1 METRTIYLPT
11 LRKLKIQNFTLYP
24 NGLNFEYDFINGVN
38 LIIGGN
44 GMGKTT
50 LVNIIKYAII
60 GNYSKQFS
68 YSRTYQEKKIEGRK
82 SFPVDYFKNRLDTSI
97 STTSKATVTIEFEI
111 NNNIFIIERCLEEL
125 KINSLIINNNLI
137 EGEII
142 TQKKY
147 DSLKESEKPA
157 YLNYQFENNISSLS
171 GMPFDDLIFFTNYI
185 LFFGENHN
193 TVLWNDDDPNV
204 QDELFNKYFN
214 SPDLDSQRQEANR
227 TAKYY
232 DSVSRHKSEDIRAIR
247 EVLRRINDRIGDNT
261 GQDNLDTEE
270 SLKFRILDLKK
281 SIDTIDINLENKQK
295 ERLKLD
301 DKIRLLNN
309 RSNALS
315 ITETDLDKQKKST
328 EDKLFANKWLK
339 LHKKYDDY
347 LQNLKANKFC
357 PMCNNE
363 VDDAFVLE
371 KISHSNN
378 CFLCSQEI
386 NQTTNDELNADFIE
400 LDSRV
405 KSVYTEIQAIIK
417 DVRENENALKNL
429 DKEFKSLEYEKR
441 KMMTELRNLEYENVK
456 DPTKN
461 SDELQAFY
469 DEIEEL
475 EKAKLEYQEKSK
487 VEKAKADKLNKDSE
501 NSISRKTIHFSNLFS
516 QFAGSFLG
524 IECSLSYTD
533 TGTGNKRFY
542 PVIGGKIRYHEEELS
557 ESQRFFVD
565 HSFRMSILTF
575 FYTKPS
581 FYIVETP
588 DSSLDI
594 TYERNAAE
602 VFAKFLG
609 NPNSLIITSN
619 LNNSAFVNH
628 LIEVSNVKLISL
640 VDLGKKS
647 LIQGSNNLLNDM
659 LEAIHNKIKLKSL
672 NNES

>member
-1 METRTIYLPT
+1 MRTIYLPT
-11 LRKLKIQNFTLYP
+11 LKKIRIQNFTLYP
-24 NGLNFEYDFINGVN
+24 NGLDFEYDFINGVN

-60 GNYSKQFS
+60 GSYTKQFG
-68 YSRTYQEKKIEGRK
+68 YSRTYLEKKIEGRK
-82 SFPVDYFKNRLDTSI
+82 SFPIDYFKNRLDPSM
-97 STTSKATVTIEFEI
+97 STPSKATVSIEFEI
-111 NNNIFIIERCLEEL
+111 NDNNFIIERCLEDI
-125 KINSLIINNNLI
+125 KINSLIVNDII
-137 EGEII
+137 VEGEII

-147 DSLKESEKPA
+147 DSLKDTEKPI
-157 YLNYQFENNISSLS
+157 YINYQYEDKISSFS
-171 GMPFDDLIFFTNYI
+171 GMSFDDLIFFINEI
-185 LFFGENHN
+185 LFFGESHN

-214 SPDLDSQRQEANR
+214 SPELDSQRQEANR
-227 TAKYY
+227 QAKYY
-232 DSVSRHKSEDIRAIR
+232 DSISRHKSEDIRAIK
-247 EVLRRINDRIGDNT
+247 EVLKKIYQRVDNNSQNT
-261 GQDNLDTEE
+261 NNIEG
-270 SLKFRILDLKK
+270 SLNFKISDLKK
-281 SIDTIDINLENKQK
+281 TIENIDINIENKQK
-295 ERLKLD
+295 ERLVID

-315 ITETDLDKQKKST
+315 LTETDLDKQKKST
-328 EDKLFANKWLK
+328 EDKLFANKWIK

-363 VDDAFVLE
+363 VEDSFVLE

-378 CFLCSQEI
+378 CFLCDQEI
-386 NQTTNDELNADFIE
+386 NQTTNDELAANFLKIDKE
-400 LDSRV
+400 V
-405 KSVYTEIQAIIK
+405 KSVYTEIQNLIK
-417 DVRENENALKNL
+417 EVRENESALKNL

-441 KMMTELRNLEYENVK
+441 KLMTELRNLEYENVK
-456 DPTKN
+456 DPSKN
-461 SDELQAFY
+461 SDELQAFF

-475 EKAKLEYQEKSK
+475 EKQKLEFQEKSK
-487 VEKAKADKLNKDSE
+487 EERAKAEKFSKDIE
-501 NSISRKTIHFSNLFS
+501 LSISKNTIHFSNLFS

-524 IECSLSYTD
+524 IDCSLTYTD
-533 TGTGNKRFY
+533 VGNGNKRFY
-542 PVIGGKIRYHEEELS
+542 PMIGGRVRYYEEELS

-619 LNNSAFVNH
+619 LNNSDFVNH
-628 LIEVSNVKLISL
+628 LIEISNIKLISL
-640 VDLGKKS
+640 IDLGKKS
-647 LIQGSNNLLNDM
+647 LIQGSSNLLNDILKTM
-659 LEAIHNKIKLKSL
+659 YNKIKAKIIK
-672 NNES
+672 